1 MVIRYRYGGD
11 AIVRLR
17 LREWR
22 LRRFRSQRELAE
34 TSGITQP
41 TIARLETGAQRP
53 RPKTI
58 RMLAKALDIEPG
70 ELVEWETGE
79 LD

>member
-1 MVIRYRYGGD
+1 M
-11 AIVRLR
+11 RLR

-22 LRRFRSQRELAE
+22 LRRFLSQRELAE
-34 TSGITQP
+34 ASGITQS
-41 TIARLETGAQRP
+41 TIARLETDAQRP

-58 RMLAKALDIEPG
+58 RVLAKALGIEPG

-79 LD
+79 LG